1 MILQTRKTA
10 GAVLFSLLLL
20 SASGISQAQSGA
32 TSNPTVLQDRLNELA
47 ASFPGKAGVY
57 VRNVETG
64 ATAAVHA
71 DDTYPMASTYKVA
84 IMLQVFRQVE
94 AGKISLDE
102 RVTLKQS
109 DLRPGSGL
117 LQYMAT
123 GIAPTIHDLLL
134 MMITV
139 SDNEATDILL
149 NRVGAANVTA
159 TLRSL
164 GILNF
169 RVDRSTEQII
179 SDWLG
184 AADPQ
189 FRGKTAAEILAHPE
203 AFAKLTQEQMD
214 KASQSLTDDP
224 RDHASPRA
232 MGELLE
238 KIVKSEAASEQSC
251 RDMLRIMQEQEHR
264 DRISRY
270 MGEMTTATKSGT
282 IGATTNDV
290 GVLYV
295 GKQHVVIAVY
305 TVKASSLVQT
315 EQAEDLIGRIAK
327 TTYDYFNADGAS
339 H

>member
-1 MILQTRKTA
+1 MILEARKTI
-10 GAVLFSLLLL
+10 GILLFSAVAL
-20 SASGISQAQSGA
+20 SAPSALRAQSSG
-32 TSNPTVLQDRLNELA
+32 TSTPKVLQERLNELA
-47 ASFPGKAGVY
+47 ASFPGKVGVY

-64 ATAAVHA
+64 ETVAVQA

-84 IMLQVFRQVE
+84 IMMQVFRQVD

-102 RVTLKQS
+102 RVTLTQS

-117 LQYMAT
+117 FAYMT
-123 GIAPTIHDLLL
+123 PGIAPTIHDLLL
-134 MMITV
+134 MMIVV

-149 NRVGAANVTA
+149 KRVGAANVTA

-164 GILNF
+164 GIQNF
-169 RVDRSTEQII
+169 RVDRPTEQII
-179 SDWLG
+179 GDWLG

-189 FRGKTAAEILAHPE
+189 FRGKSAAEILAHPE

-214 KASQSLTDDP
+214 KAGQSLTDDP

-238 KIVKSEAASEQSC
+238 KIVKSEAASEKSC
-251 RDMLRIMQEQEHR
+251 RDMLGIMQKQEHR
-264 DRISRY
+264 GRISRY
-270 MGEMTTATKSGT
+270 MGDMTTATKSGT

-295 GKQHVVIAVY
+295 GKRHVVIAVD
-305 TVKASSLVQT
+305 TIKANSLVQT
-315 EQAEDLIGRIAK
+315 NQAEDLIGRIAK
-327 TTYDYFNADGAS
+327 TTYDYFVATSAS
-339 H
+339 Q

>member
-1 MILQTRKTA
+1 MILQARKTVA
-10 GAVLFSLLLL
+10 TLLL
-20 SASGISQAQSGA
+20 SALSLCAPAAWAKGEAASSAA
-32 TSNPTVLQDRLNELA
+32 PLQERLNELA
-47 ASFPGKAGVY
+47 ASFPGKIGVY
-57 VRNVETG
+57 IRNVETG
-64 ATAAVHA
+64 ATVAIAA

-84 IMLQVFRQVE
+84 IMLQVFRQVDE
-94 AGKISLDE
+94 GKISLDE

-117 LQYMAT
+117 LQYMAP
-123 GIAPTIHDLLL
+123 GISPTIHDLML

-149 NRVGAANVTA
+149 KRVGAANVTA

-164 GILNF
+164 GIQGM
-169 RVDRSTEQII
+169 RVDRATEEII
-179 SDWLG
+179 SDWL
-184 AADPQ
+184 AAANPQ
-189 FRGKTAAEILAHPE
+189 FKGKSGAEILAHPE
-203 AFAKLTQEQMD
+203 AFEKMTQADMD
-214 KASQSLTDDP
+214 KAAESLTADP
-224 RDHASPRA
+224 RDHASPKA

-238 KIVKSEAASEQSC
+238 KIVKSEAASEKSC
-251 RDMLRIMQEQEHR
+251 RDLLGIMQKQEHR
-264 DRISRY
+264 GRISRY

-295 GKQHVVIAVY
+295 GKQHVVIAVF
-305 TVKASSLVQT
+305 TVKANALVQT

-327 TTYDYFNADGAS
+327 TTYDYFRDESAA

>member
-1 MILQTRKTA
+1 MITNLRKPPA
-10 GAVLFSLLLL
+10 SALFFLLLL
-20 SASGISQAQSGA
+20 SVSTVSRAQSPA
-32 TSNPTVLQDRLNELA
+32 TSNPTVLQERLNELA
-47 ASFPGKAGVY
+47 ASFPGKVGVY

-64 ATAAVHA
+64 ATVAINA
-71 DDTYPMASTYKVA
+71 DETYPMASTYKVA
-84 IMLQVFRQVE
+84 IMVQVFRQVE
-94 AGKISLDE
+94 AGKMSLDE

-117 LQYMAT
+117 FQYMAP

-159 TLRSL
+159 TLKNL
-164 GILNF
+164 GIQNI
-169 RVDRSTEQII
+169 RVDRSTEQLI

-189 FRGKTAAEILAHPE
+189 FRGKTAAEMLAHPD
-203 AFAKLTQEQMD
+203 AFGKLTQEQLD
-214 KASQSLTDDP
+214 KAGQSFTDDP
-224 RDHASPRA
+224 RDHTSPRA
-232 MGELLE
+232 MAQLLE
-238 KIVKSEAASEQSC
+238 KIIKSEAASEKSC
-251 RDMLRIMQEQEHR
+251 RDMLGIMQKQEHR
-264 DRISRY
+264 GRISRY
-270 MGEMTTATKSGT
+270 LGEMTTATKSGT

-295 GKQHVVIAVY
+295 GKQHIVITVY

-315 EQAEDLIGRIAK
+315 DQAEDVIGRIAK
-327 TTYDYFNADGAS
+327 TTYDYFSAITAS

>member
-1 MILQTRKTA
+1 MILEARKTIA
-10 GAVLFSLLLL
+10 TFLFSALVL
-20 SASGISQAQSGA
+20 SAPAISRAQSGGTA
-32 TSNPTVLQDRLNELA
+32 NPKALQQRLNELA
-47 ASFPGKAGVY
+47 ASFPGKVGVY

-64 ATAAVHA
+64 ETATVQA

-102 RVTLKQS
+102 RVTLTQS

-117 LQYMAT
+117 FAYMAP

-149 NRVGAANVTA
+149 KRVGAANVTA

-164 GILNF
+164 GIQNM

-179 SDWLG
+179 GDWLG
-184 AADPQ
+184 GADPQ
-189 FRGKTAAEILAHPE
+189 LRGKTAAEILAHPE

-214 KASQSLTDDP
+214 KAGQSLTDDP

-232 MGELLE
+232 LGELLE
-238 KIVKSEAASEQSC
+238 KIVKSEAATEKSC
-251 RDMLRIMQEQEHR
+251 RDMLGIMQKQEHR
-264 DRISRY
+264 GRISRY

-295 GKQHVVIAVY
+295 GKQHVVIAVD
-305 TVKASSLVQT
+305 TIKASSLVQT
-315 EQAEDLIGRIAK
+315 DQAEDLIGRIAK
-327 TTYDYFNADGAS
+327 TTYDYFNATSAS
-339 H
+339 Q